1 MVSTSSDAEYL
12 PALEVALEKLKA
24 GKIQCQETVD
34 APLGLKHR
42 VRLQD
47 KEKTKLVSMKDKLM
61 TSE

>member
-12 PALEVALEKLKA
+12 PALEVALRKLKA
-24 GKIQCQETVD
+24 GKIQCQEKVG

-47 KEKTKLVSMKDKLM
+47 QGKDK
-61 TSE
+61 TCFHERQAHDI